1 MFLSRTIDE
10 EATCRKLPGEYV
22 SSVAGEL
29 HSWLRTLGASQRRA
43 ITISR
48 CISWLQPCGLL
59 AAFLSGPG
67 ALLPGDVAPT
77 WSFPGKTLAPPARRN
92 RNEQK

>member
-10 EATCRKLPGEYV
+10 ESTHRKLLGEYV

-29 HSWLRTLGASQRRA
+29 HSWLRKLGAPQRRG

-48 CISWLQPCGLL
+48 CVSRLQPGALL

-67 ALLPGDVAPT
+67 ALLLGGVAPT
-77 WSFPGKTLAPPARRN
+77 WSFPWKNTGATSSA
-92 RNEQK
+92 ESQ